1 MSSKLFR
8 IKGEIN
14 KAHFFEPMMFNKLVA
29 AVNQEH
35 AMEQVYAELGSKHR
49 AKRFQIKVHSIEQLE
64 SEE

>member
-14 KAHFFEPMMFNKLVA
+14 KAHFFEPMTFNKLVT
-29 AVNQEH
+29 AVKQEH
-35 AMEQVYAELGSKHR
+35 AMEHVYTELGSKHR
-49 AKRFQIKVHSIEQLE
+49 AKRFQIKVHSIEQVE